1 MTSRNLIKNIVV
13 LLLLAAI
20 VFSLVSCQQKKI
32 TSATES
38 GLRIGIEIE
47 PERLNPLTAKNPQTF
62 IVLMQIFE
70 GLLGLDENGRVIPVI
85 AESWETKDNG
95 QTWLFHI
102 RKNALFHESEI
113 FGTQKTRN
121 IDAND
126 AAWSFT
132 AICGPGTYASFVL
145 ADVIQGCADYGA
157 GKAEVVDGIKVVDQY
172 TLQFSL
178 VKPEKFFPNRLT
190 TGWMAILP
198 KELEA
203 PRNKDKW
210 GLSMAVGS
218 GPYELVSNTDSE
230 VVLAANE
237 NYWDKQRIPK
247 IKKLIYKVIKN
258 DQLRYA
264 ELQKGGIDIL
274 LITTALLPTFMDGA
288 RKPKDEILKKFEVK
302 ETATFNTQFIG
313 LNLNMMK
320 DANLRRAMY
329 FGVDRKLIAEKLL
342 YGYADVTGGT
352 IPPGINGYKPPFEID
367 QLFNQSKAR
376 EELSKS
382 KYKGEEIELLIH
394 DQAGSEQIGQIFQ
407 DQMGSIGIK
416 IKLTKLDMN
425 GVIGRI
431 LKGDAPAF
439 SMYMDYVFSSAEPI
453 LLNLFPSSKRPIP
466 NFWQYSNPDVDQA
479 LEGLRTLEHAAS
491 IARAAEIEAQ
501 IMNDVPAIFLFRQTN
516 LFAHNKRLHNLQ
528 VNGHG
533 HVMFERATLQ

>member
-1 MTSRNLIKNIVV
+1 MNNRNLIRNVV
-13 LLLLAAI
+13 ILLLLVAA
-20 VFSLVSCQQKKI
+20 VFSVVAWQQKK
-32 TSATES
+32 TASVPQSE
-38 GLRIGIEIE
+38 LKIGIEIE
-47 PERLNPLTAKNPQTF
+47 PERLSPLTAKNPQTF

-70 GLLGLDENGRVIPVI
+70 GLLGLDENGHIIPAI
-85 AESWETKDNG
+85 AESWEMKDNG

-102 RKNALFHESEI
+102 RKNAIFHESEI
-113 FGTQKTRN
+113 FGSQKSRN

-126 AAWSFT
+126 AAWSIT
-132 AICGPGTYASFVL
+132 TICGPGTYASFVL

-157 GKAEVVDGIKVVDQY
+157 GKAKAVDGIKVVDQY
-172 TLQFSL
+172 TLQISL
-178 VKPEKFFPNRLT
+178 VKAERFFLNRIT
-190 TGWMAILP
+190 TGWMAVLP
-198 KELEA
+198 KELA
-203 PRNKDKW
+203 DVQNKDKW

-218 GPYELVSNTDSE
+218 GPYKLVSNTDSQ

-237 NYWDKQRIPK
+237 SYWDKQRIPT

-264 ELQKGGIDIL
+264 ELQKGGVDIMS
-274 LITTALLPTFMDGA
+274 ISTALLPTFMDGA
-288 RKPKDEILKKFEVK
+288 RKPKDEILKSFDVK

-313 LNLNMMK
+313 LNLNLMK
-320 DANLRRAMY
+320 DEHLRRAMY
-329 FGVDRKLIAEKLL
+329 FAVNRKLIAEKLL

-352 IPPGINGYKPPFEID
+352 VPPGINGYKPQFEID
-367 QLFNQSKAR
+367 QLFNQSKAK

-382 KYKGEEIELLIH
+382 QYKGEEIELLIH

-407 DQMGSIGIK
+407 DQMGAIGIK

-453 LLNLFPSSKRPIP
+453 LLNLFPSNKRPIP

-479 LEGLRTLEHAAS
+479 LEGLRTLDHPAS
-491 IARAAEIEAQ
+491 IAKAAEIEAQ

-516 LFAHNKRLHNLQ
+516 LFAHTKRLHNLQ

-533 HVMFERATLQ
+533 HVMFERATYQ